1 MKINLNRHFSKFSLN
16 HTDLNEHTVVLISSE
31 SLWVRAVRPVFP
43 GFSASL
49 YYSPKPMTFRD
60 PTVSWM
66 VYPKC
71 MHVLQ
76 SFNEGVRK
84 RLRMLR
90 ALFLA
95 KGKKGKSGNDHRIH
109 WLHLQCSCIVKKKKI
124 FEVKLN
130 SGEWVKFWKQ
140 CGNSFKIQKV
150 WFILTFKKYLSL
162 TLANNPLI
170 LYMIST

>member
-49 YYSPKPMTFRD
+49 YYSPKSMTFRD

-95 KGKKGKSGNDHRIH
+95 KGKKGKSGNDHRI
-109 WLHLQCSCIVKKKKI
+109 I
-124 FEVKLN
+124 FNVVAL
-130 SGEWVKFWKQ
+130 SRR
-140 CGNSFKIQKV
+140 
-150 WFILTFKKYLSL
+150 KKYLKLNWIQENGWNFGNNVEIVSKYKKYGLFWLLRNIYHSL
-162 TLANNPLI
+162 
-170 LYMIST
+170 

>member
-1 MKINLNRHFSKFSLN
+1 M
-16 HTDLNEHTVVLISSE
+16 
-31 SLWVRAVRPVFP
+31 RAVRPVFP

-49 YYSPKPMTFRD
+49 YYSLKPMTFRD

-71 MHVLQ
+71 MRVLQ

-95 KGKKGKSGNDHRIH
+95 KGKKGKSGNDHRI
-109 WLHLQCSCIVKKKKI
+109 I
-124 FEVKLN
+124 FNVVAL
-130 SGEWVKFWKQ
+130 SRR
-140 CGNSFKIQKV
+140 
-150 WFILTFKKYLSL
+150 KKYLKL
-162 TLANNPLI
+162 N
-170 LYMIST
+170 